1 MPATRSAGFFILL
14 GAFAALVALAVGDAA
29 VRRSARAADLA
40 ATRALVRA
48 LDLTDPCLFT
58 DARYTRHP
66 AMADRHSPFQDHPLS
81 LEHFPTG
88 SLASPPAHLTASG
101 SAGGADPARRARR
114 GQ

>member
-1 MPATRSAGFFILL
+1 MPATRSAGFFLVL
-14 GAFAALVALAVGDAA
+14 GTLAALAALAAA
-29 VRRSARAADLA
+29 DSTSRRSARTADLA

-88 SLASPPAHLTASG
+88 SLAAPPAHL
-101 SAGGADPARRARR
+101 AGVP
-114 GQ
+114 

>member
-1 MPATRSAGFFILL
+1 MPATRSAGFFLVL
-14 GAFAALVALAVGDAA
+14 GALGVLAALAVGDAA

-88 SLASPPAHLTASG
+88 SLATPPTHLV
-101 SAGGADPARRARR
+101 AGGSTGGAEARRAGGGR
-114 GQ
+114 